1 MMLLSLILQAA
12 APAANPLAQFLPL
25 VLIFG
30 IFYFIVIMPMQKQK
44 RQQQEMLNGLQNGAT
59 VVTAGGIIGT
69 IEKIQDNILTLRVRP
84 DGVKM
89 QVTRAAVA
97 SLFEEGK

>member
-1 MMLLSLILQAA
+1 MTMPLSLILQTA
-12 APAANPLAQFLPL
+12 AANPLTQLLPL

-30 IFYFIVIMPMQKQK
+30 IFYFLVILPMQKQK
-44 RQQQEMLNGLQNGAT
+44 KEQQALLNGLTNGTT
-59 VVTAGGIIGT
+59 VVTQGGVIGT
-69 IEKIQDNILTLRVRP
+69 IEKIQDNVLTLRVRP

-89 QVTRAAVA
+89 QITRAAVA

>member
-1 MMLLSLILQAA
+1 MLTLILQAA
-12 APAANPLAQFLPL
+12 PAANALTGLLPL

-30 IFYFIVIMPMQKQK
+30 IFYFLVILPMQKQK
-44 RQQQEMLNGLQNGAT
+44 KQQNEMLNGLQNGTT

-69 IEKIQDNILTLRVRP
+69 IEKIQDNVLTLRVRP

-89 QVTRAAVA
+89 QITRASVT